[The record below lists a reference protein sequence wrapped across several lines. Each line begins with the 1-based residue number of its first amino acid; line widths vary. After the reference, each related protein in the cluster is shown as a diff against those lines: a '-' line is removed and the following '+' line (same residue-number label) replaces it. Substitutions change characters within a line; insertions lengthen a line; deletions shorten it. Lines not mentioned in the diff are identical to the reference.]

1 VTGGEEG
8 GVLDVR
14 RWAEIR
20 RMREVEG
27 LSIHEIVR
35 RTGHDRNTVR
45 RALRRDGPP
54 RYQRLPRAS
63 KLDPFKDEIA
73 RLLQQE
79 ARIPGKR
86 VRELIEEL
94 GYEGSKTILD
104 DYLRE
109 VRPLFE
115 VRRTYQRT
123 IYRPGE
129 LLQFDLWEPREAIPV
144 GHGQS
149 RRAWVVTAELG
160 YSRAIAAALVFSKEA
175 PDLMFGMNRC
185 LGRLGALPETL
196 VWDREGAIHAGGGE
210 PTDAFAGFCGALRV
224 GWLILEARDPEAKGA
239 LERSHRFMRT
249 NFEPGRSFA
258 NEVDYQLQLDGWCEK
273 VNARVHR
280 TTRAVVAER
289 LAQEHERMRP
299 LPARMPDADRR
310 FVIRVPA
317 QPYLRVD
324 TNDYSLNPR
333 LAGRRAEVRVSQ
345 SEVMAVALDTGEL
358 ACRHRRRFA
367 RHLTFT
373 DPAHQAELERLRGER
388 RRGRD
393 VDVELRPL
401 ARYDALIPA

>member
-1 VTGGEEG
+1 
-8 GVLDVR
+8 VLDVR

-45 RALRRDGPP
+45 RALRREGPP
-54 RYQRLPRAS
+54 RYQRPVRPS
-63 KLDPFKDEIA
+63 KLDAFKDEIH
-73 RLLQQE
+73 RLL
-79 ARIPGKR
+79 RDDPRLPGKR
-86 VRELIEEL
+86 VRELIAEL

-115 VRRTYQRT
+115 RRRTYQRT
-123 IYRPGE
+123 TYRPGE
-129 LLQFDLWEPREAIPV
+129 LLQFDLWEPRSEIPV
-144 GHGQS
+144 GHGQT
-149 RRAWVVTAELG
+149 RRGWVVTAELCW
-160 YSRAIAAALVFSKEA
+160 SRAIAGALVFSKEWQ
-175 PDLMFGMNRC
+175 DLAFGMTRC
-185 LGRLGALPETL
+185 LARFGVLPEKL
-196 VWDREGAIHAGGGE
+196 VWDREGAIHAGGGQ

-258 NEVDYQLQLDGWCEK
+258 NELDYQLQLDGWCDK

-280 TTRAVVAER
+280 TTRAVIAERLVAER
-289 LAQEHERMRP
+289 ERMRP

-310 FVIRVPA
+310 FVVRVPA
-317 QPYLRVD
+317 QPYLRFD
-324 TNDYSLNPR
+324 TSDYSLDPR
-333 LAGRRAEVRVSQ
+333 LAGRRVEVRVSQ
-345 SEVMAVALDTGEL
+345 SEITAVALDTGEL

-373 DPAHQAELERLRGER
+373 DPVHQTELDRLRGER
-388 RRGRD
+388 RHGRD
-393 VDVELRPL
+393 VEVELRPL